1 MKVSAVGFLF
11 QDKVKK
17 RVFSAKNYTCVIHK
31 VNPDGNFNRSIMSA
45 PVIKSTQK
53 DVVTPLIAKAD
64 VLESLNAITSTSNKN
79 HKFKGA
85 TIKNGVQETEIHAL
99 LSDKLFAVRD
109 KDKTGKNHFSLMG
122 KNKTKQLLEKNL
134 FIIA

>member
-64 VLESLNAITSTSNKN
+64 VLE
-79 HKFKGA
+79 
-85 TIKNGVQETEIHAL
+85 TEIHAL